1 MRTPH
6 SNVEEQRLLGG
17 WDIVTRTANEHDERA
32 SLSDRNT
39 PATAGS
45 LSSRFSRGLQSGL
58 NLLSGISLSIVPPAV
73 LSISSNT
80 FEIPSQGAVA
90 VAVMTA
96 TFLSQLLFAW
106 VVESRL
112 ASHLTERFVAV
123 PRWLTAA
130 GLVAALV
137 LALFPTTA
145 PLAVVALPFLF
156 AALEIGRG
164 VSVAEKYAVREAWAA
179 VALGLGAGS
188 GVLIAL
194 LGQAWGLTLLAVGV
208 AGAIVIRSVG
218 APTRSAPP
226 QPGIRGWV
234 VADVGLTG
242 VSYPVLNAVILAL
255 LGPAAATV
263 FASVSTVSGLL
274 AVPLNFL
281 RVRLLKEHSLLDTVV
296 TAGALAGATAAIVVG
311 EASGLLGLA
320 FGQTWSTAT
329 TALPLAMACLWRI
342 ASLFSALPFSALRRA
357 GRARLVTAL
366 RGVSAAFTFAIAIP
380 ATFTHQIWLVFA
392 ALLVGEIVLAIVC
405 EIARRRVVRGEIAA
419 DPLEG
424 A

>member
-1 MRTPH
+1 MRALLSEKST
-6 SNVEEQRLLGG
+6 SRL
-17 WDIVTRTANEHDERA
+17 
-32 SLSDRNT
+32 
-39 PATAGS
+39 
-45 LSSRFSRGLQSGL
+45 SRGLQSWL
-58 NLLSGISLSIVPPAV
+58 NLLSGISVSLVPPAV

-80 FEIPSQGAVA
+80 FDLPTRGAVA

-123 PRWLTAA
+123 PRWLTVT

-145 PLAVVALPFLF
+145 SVAMVALPFLF
-156 AALEIGRG
+156 ATLEIGRG
-164 VSVAEKYAVREAWAA
+164 VSVAEKYAAREGWAA
-179 VALGLGAGS
+179 VALALGAGS
-188 GVLIAL
+188 GVLVAL
-194 LGQAWGLTLLAVGV
+194 FGQAWGLTLLAAGV
-208 AGAIVIRSVG
+208 AGAVLIRSVG
-218 APTRSAPP
+218 APTRSGPP

-234 VADVGLTG
+234 VTDVGLTG
-242 VSYPVLNAVILAL
+242 ISFPVLNAIILAL

-274 AVPLNFL
+274 ALPLNFL
-281 RVRLLKEHSLLDTVV
+281 SVRLLKEHSLLDTVV
-296 TAGALAGATAAIVVG
+296 TASALVGATAAIAVG
-311 EASGLLGLA
+311 EATGLLGLV
-320 FGQTWSTAT
+320 FGQTWSVAA

-342 ASLFSALPFSALRRA
+342 ASLFSVLPFSALRRA

-366 RGVSAAFTFAIAIP
+366 RGVSAAFTFAIAIL
-380 ATFTHQIWLVFA
+380 ATFTHEIWLVFA
-392 ALLVGEIVLAIVC
+392 ALFIGQIVFAAVS
-405 EIARRRVVRGEIAA
+405 EVARRRVARLDGNVAIF
-419 DPLEG
+419 PLEG

>member
-1 MRTPH
+1 MRG
-6 SNVEEQRLLGG
+6 LL
-17 WDIVTRTANEHDERA
+17 
-32 SLSDRNT
+32 LSDKSSS
-39 PATAGS
+39 TA
-45 LSSRFSRGLQSGL
+45 SSRLSRGLQSGL

-80 FEIPSQGAVA
+80 FDLPWQGTLA

-112 ASHLTERFVAV
+112 ASHLTGRFVAV
-123 PRWLTAA
+123 PGWLTVVGLLAA
-130 GLVAALV
+130 SALLV
-137 LALFPTTA
+137 FPTT
-145 PLAVVALPFLF
+145 PVVAAGALPFLF

-164 VSVAEKYAVREAWAA
+164 VSVAEKYVVRETWAA

-188 GVLIAL
+188 GVIIAL
-194 LGQAWGLTLLAVGV
+194 LGQPWGMALLAGGV

-218 APTRSAPP
+218 APSVSEPP

-234 VADVGLTG
+234 VVDVGLTG

-255 LGPAAATV
+255 LGPAAATI
-263 FASVSTVSGLL
+263 FAAVSTVSGLL

-281 RVRLLKEHSLLDTVV
+281 RVRLLKEHSLLDTLV
-296 TAGALAGATAAIVVG
+296 TAGALAAATAVIVVG
-311 EASGLLGLA
+311 EATGLLGLA
-320 FGQTWSTAT
+320 FGETWTVTA

-366 RGVSAAFTFAIAIP
+366 RGTSAAFTFAIAIP

-392 ALLVGEIVLAIVC
+392 ALFVGEIALAIVC
-405 EIARRRVVRGEIAA
+405 EVARRRVV
-419 DPLEG
+419 G
-424 A
+424 ASTATVPPPGA